1 MGCEKLWPGGPSF
14 RQSEHFR
21 LCTDSVLLADFIT
34 PGGARRGIDLGCGAG
49 ILTLLL
55 AEKSEKLSMTGLE
68 LQAEAAEIA
77 AANLR
82 DNALDGRCRVICGDL
97 RRHRELFPAGSFEL
111 VVANPPYFSTARGA
125 MAPVEA
131 KAENPLYANWDEVMD
146 ILAEH
151 DVTVS
156 LGDGLRPGCLAD
168 ASDAAQFGEL
178 DVLGELV
185 ARCRARGGGLYAGGA
200 CMCGKLALPQ
210 RRQLVSRLPD
220 GAHERAVWL
229 PECARAGAQAPAP
242 RLLPCGGR
250 AEAFAAGGAP

>member
-131 KAENPLYANWDEVMD
+131 RAAARAEGACTLEE
-146 ILAEH
+146 LACAASWLCRSGGSLFLVYRTERMSELFGCLSAH
-151 DVTVS
+151 GLEPKRLRLVS
-156 LGDGLRPGCLAD
+156 YRAEDAPKLLLLEAHRDGRPGLRMEPPLIL
-168 ASDAAQFGEL
+168 SDGQGGEST
-178 DVLGELV
+178 E
-185 ARCRARGGGLYAGGA
+185 Y
-200 CMCGKLALPQ
+200 
-210 RRQLVSRLPD
+210 RRIYHR
-220 GAHERAVWL
+220 
-229 PECARAGAQAPAP
+229 
-242 RLLPCGGR
+242 
-250 AEAFAAGGAP
+250 